1 MRTIET
7 EQVLDIIKPIPS
19 DKFIKNRFLGN
30 DGESCVLGHIYR
42 TICDNN
48 ISIGII
54 SSIRRLSKDY
64 LEKKCNIFHTDITSI
79 NDRSDI
85 KGYTQD
91 DIKTR
96 VVKLLED
103 MIENGY

>member
-42 TICDNN
+42 TICD
-48 ISIGII
+48 